1 MSSDERY
8 RPANMRA
15 AILFFCGRIRNGTLG
30 RTKLA
35 KLLYYLDFDHYEK
48 QGQSVTGA
56 EYLHWARGPYP
67 KQMRGELRNLV
78 GVAIE
83 EEVEQVGPYHQY
95 AYRLR
100 RGQDPGL
107 NVFSK
112 EELVTL
118 YEVSEKWE
126 RQTAARRWSP
136 PPTERRPGSQPVTT
150 RLIPY
155 EYAYYRRR
163 HDAVEDSEDEEEPQP
178 LIPVD

>member
-1 MSSDERY
+1 MSSDTGY

-15 AILFFCGRIRNGTLG
+15 AILFFCDRIRNGTLG

-48 QGQSVTGA
+48 QGESVTGA

-67 KQMRGELRNLV
+67 KQLRTELRNLV
-78 GVAIE
+78 GASIE

-95 AYRLR
+95 SYRLR
-100 RGQDPGL
+100 RGHVPDLG
-107 NVFSK
+107 VFSK
-112 EELVTL
+112 EELVTI

-126 RQTAARRWSP
+126 RQTAAEMVAATHGEAPWIA
-136 PPTERRPGSQPVTT
+136 TGHNET
-150 RLIPY
+150 IPY

-163 HDAVEDSEDEEEPQP
+163 YDTMEDSEDENEIQP
-178 LIPVD
+178 LVSVD

>member
-126 RQTAARRWSP
+126 RQTAAEMVAATHGEAPWIA
-136 PPTERRPGSQPVTT
+136 TGHNE
-150 RLIPY
+150 LIPY

>member
-56 EYLHWARGPYP
+56 EYLHWAKGPYP
-67 KQMRGELRNLV
+67 KQLRGELRNLV

-126 RQTAARRWSP
+126 RQTA
-136 PPTERRPGSQPVTT
+136 TEMVAATHGEAPWIATGHNET
-150 RLIPY
+150 IPY

-163 HDAVEDSEDEEEPQP
+163 YDAVEDSEDEEELQP

>member
-1 MSSDERY
+1 MSSDSGY

-15 AILFFCGRIRNGTLG
+15 AILFFCDRIRNGTLG

-48 QGQSVTGA
+48 QGEPVTGA

-67 KQMRGELRNLV
+67 KQLRTELRNLV
-78 GVAIE
+78 GASIE

-95 AYRLR
+95 SYRLR
-100 RGQDPGL
+100 RGNVPDL
-107 NVFSK
+107 EVFSK

-126 RQTAARRWSP
+126 RQTAAEMVAATHGEAPWIATGHNETHPLRIRLLPSP
-136 PPTERRPGSQPVTT
+136 VRHDGRQ
-150 RLIPY
+150 
-155 EYAYYRRR
+155 RRR
-163 HDAVEDSEDEEEPQP
+163 E
-178 LIPVD
+178 

>member
-1 MSSDERY
+1 MSSDTGY

-15 AILFFCGRIRNGTLG
+15 AILFFCDRIRNGTLG

-48 QGQSVTGA
+48 QGESVTGA

-67 KQMRGELRNLV
+67 KQLRTELRNLV
-78 GVAIE
+78 GASIE

-95 AYRLR
+95 SYRLR
-100 RGQDPGL
+100 RGNVPDL
-107 NVFSK
+107 EVFSK

-126 RQTAARRWSP
+126 RQTAAEMVAATHGEAPWIA
-136 PPTERRPGSQPVTT
+136 TGHNET
-150 RLIPY
+150 IPY

-163 HDAVEDSEDEEEPQP
+163 YDTMEDSEDENEIQP
-178 LIPVD
+178 LVSVD